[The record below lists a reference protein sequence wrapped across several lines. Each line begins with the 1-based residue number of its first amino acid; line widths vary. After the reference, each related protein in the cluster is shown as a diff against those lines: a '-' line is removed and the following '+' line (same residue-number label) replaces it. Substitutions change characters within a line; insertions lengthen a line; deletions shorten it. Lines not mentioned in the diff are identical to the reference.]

1 MDRAE
6 VRPMEGRDRIQVEE
20 LERSCFS
27 QPWSDKLLMETLES
41 RFDTC
46 FVYAEGERVLGYG
59 VVRVIADEG
68 EIQRIAVFPE
78 YRRRGIA
85 GKLMDAMVDHARSM
99 GASCLSLEVRE
110 SNTGARNLYETYG
123 FSQEAVRRGYYSNPT
138 EDALIMWNREI

>member
-1 MDRAE
+1 ME
-6 VRPMEGRDRIQVEE
+6 TVKVRPMEGRDLIQVEG
-20 LERSCFS
+20 LERCCFS

-46 FVYAEGERVLGYG
+46 FVYAEGERVFGYG
-59 VVRVIADEG
+59 VIRVIADEG

-78 YRRRGIA
+78 YRRKGIA

-110 SNTGARNLYETYG
+110 SNTGARKLYESYG
-123 FSQEAVRRGYYSNPT
+123 FFQEAVRRGYYSNPA
-138 EDALIMWNREI
+138 EDALIMWNRGI

>member
-46 FVYAEGERVLGYG
+46 FVYAEGEW
-59 VVRVIADEG
+59 
-68 EIQRIAVFPE
+68 
-78 YRRRGIA
+78 
-85 GKLMDAMVDHARSM
+85 AME
-99 GASCLSLEVRE
+99 LS
-110 SNTGARNLYETYG
+110 G
-123 FSQEAVRRGYYSNPT
+123 
-138 EDALIMWNREI
+138 

>member
-6 VRPMEGRDRIQVEE
+6 VRPMEVRDRIQVEE

-85 GKLMDAMVDHARSM
+85 GKLMDAMVDHARAM

-123 FSQEAVRRGYYSNPT
+123 FSQEAVRGGYYSNPT